1 MHVLGEKGKL
11 NDQTLAF
18 FESGNTRLE
27 KVALHNACNL
37 TRKGLR
43 ALRNHH
49 IVDLEASGLNVTVG
63 DLISSLND
71 WTLQNLRSL
80 NVSGSSFVD
89 SSKVALTVS
98 LCQLRNLRVL
108 SVSHTEFNHHGLEM
122 VVEDLKHLES
132 LDISETGISDISPLR
147 SCRDR
152 LQALVMHN
160 LKISNAAVDV
170 IVELVRLRHLDV
182 SRDTEFSRFQ
192 GYVLFDYMT
201 SSLSVNHL
209 LSSLNLKYLESLD
222 ISGYDGI
229 QMEDTLIPFIR
240 SHPRLNFLG
249 LLDSEAC
256 FADVFC
262 DRSHPDFRESL
273 VVRSHT
279 IRITVTEMIGFSIE
293 SSGDGIGR

>member
-1 MHVLGEKGKL
+1 MDVLGEKGKL

-108 SVSHTEFNHHGLEM
+108 SSITT
-122 VVEDLKHLES
+122 DWKWWW
-132 LDISETGISDISPLR
+132 
-147 SCRDR
+147 
-152 LQALVMHN
+152 
-160 LKISNAAVDV
+160 KI
-170 IVELVRLRHLDV
+170 
-182 SRDTEFSRFQ
+182 
-192 GYVLFDYMT
+192 
-201 SSLSVNHL
+201 
-209 LSSLNLKYLESLD
+209 
-222 ISGYDGI
+222 
-229 QMEDTLIPFIR
+229 
-240 SHPRLNFLG
+240 
-249 LLDSEAC
+249 
-256 FADVFC
+256 
-262 DRSHPDFRESL
+262 
-273 VVRSHT
+273 
-279 IRITVTEMIGFSIE
+279 
-293 SSGDGIGR
+293 